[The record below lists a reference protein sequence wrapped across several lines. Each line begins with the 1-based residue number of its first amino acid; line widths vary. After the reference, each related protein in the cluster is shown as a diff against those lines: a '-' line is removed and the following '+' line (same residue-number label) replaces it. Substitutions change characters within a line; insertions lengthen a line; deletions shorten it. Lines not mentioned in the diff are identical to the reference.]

1 MCNEY
6 GRHTRIWNSDF
17 GFFEKIFSKYF
28 LTSRSRTQILFY
40 FSDFDISKSE
50 IIKIIFLTS
59 IFLSQKNK
67 KKYEFDFAKSE
78 KYFLIWVRLHQVE
91 EIFFYIFL
99 ISPNRTRSQN
109 SNYEFEK
116 NDWLIKK
123 SPKSI
128 QIQVYKIP
136 LEFNPYWLGRRKR
149 HRSVPQTFSD
159 RNNLNHVLFMQFDSM
174 DVKTKVHKS

>member
-1 MCNEY
+1 MNLLPSWFSYKYINSSTMFLSGVCNEY

-17 GFFEKIFSKYF
+17 VFVEKIFLKYF
-28 LTSRSRTQILFY
+28 LSSRSRTHILFY
-40 FSDFDISKSE
+40 FSDFEISKSE

-67 KKYEFDFAKSE
+67 KKYEFDLAKSE

-116 NDWLIKK
+116 MIDWSHRKK
-123 SPKSI
+123 S
-128 QIQVYKIP
+128 KI
-136 LEFNPYWLGRRKR
+136 
-149 HRSVPQTFSD
+149 
-159 RNNLNHVLFMQFDSM
+159 DSNSGLQ
-174 DVKTKVHKS
+174 KLL